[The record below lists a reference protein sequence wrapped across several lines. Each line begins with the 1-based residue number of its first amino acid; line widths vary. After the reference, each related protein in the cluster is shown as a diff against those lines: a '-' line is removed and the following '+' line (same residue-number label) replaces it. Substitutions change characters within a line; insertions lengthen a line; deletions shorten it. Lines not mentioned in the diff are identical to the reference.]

1 MRWTASAPNT
11 VVAYCGCQR
20 SQSGEPSMKEVIAV
34 GLDIAKHVFQV
45 HGVDQKGDTVLRR
58 KLRRSEIIS
67 FFDHLPPCLI
77 GVTDV
82 PSKRSDPVTQAN
94 DDYPSGC
101 HQACLLSRAS
111 AGKECKRSHQ
121 LVENQCCCRKGS
133 HDWFGWLL
141 LKSPWALLGR
151 AGLEIRLRRQCSE
164 RPHIANFIREWAN
177 SRNFI
182 RTILL

>member
-1 MRWTASAPNT
+1 MTGGMQYLAREDVQRNPVRSAIISPNSRRRRERSIRPLNPDHGISTRGCGTASPSVPTSFRSFAP
-11 VVAYCGCQR
+11 
-20 SQSGEPSMKEVIAV
+20 SG
-34 GLDIAKHVFQV
+34 
-45 HGVDQKGDTVLRR
+45 
-58 KLRRSEIIS
+58 
-67 FFDHLPPCLI
+67 I
-77 GVTDV
+77 GIWLTDV

-111 AGKECKRSHQ
+111 AGKECRRSHQ

-151 AGLEIRLRRQCSE
+151 ADLEIILRRQCSE

-182 RTILL
+182 RAILL